1 MSAAWTIAREEW
13 RLLLRDRVAV
23 LGMALWLLLSAA
35 AAFTA
40 WDQRSAAQA
49 QRERHQSQVDS
60 EFEAQPDRH
69 PHRMVHYGHFVFRP
83 LNPLAAFDARSE
95 EHTSELQSPCNLVCR
110 LL

>member
-35 AAFTA
+35 AAFAA

-69 PHRMVHYGHFVFRP
+69 PHRMVHYGHFVLDRKTTR
-83 LNPLAAFDARSE
+83 LNSSHQIIPYAAFS
-95 EHTSELQSPCNLVCR
+95 L
-110 LL
+110 